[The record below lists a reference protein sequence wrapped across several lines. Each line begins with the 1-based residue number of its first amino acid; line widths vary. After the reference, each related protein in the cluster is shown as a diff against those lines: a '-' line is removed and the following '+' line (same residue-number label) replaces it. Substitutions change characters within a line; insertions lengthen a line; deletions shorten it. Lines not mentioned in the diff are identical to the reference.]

1 MTMQEK
7 NSKHTSIR
15 KLKKELSEIDNDKK
29 KKKALYDA
37 KE

>member
-1 MTMQEK
+1 MMMQEK
-7 NSKHTSIR
+7 NLKDISIK